1 MNFMFYADVFNF
13 QYVPKQG
20 PIGPLILW
28 PIIKTMLFLGQNY
41 IHIKVL
47 EFFKNE
53 IILNIMIFY
62 FKMIVLAKK
71 NIVLA
76 SFFFLST

>member
-1 MNFMFYADVFNF
+1 
-13 QYVPKQG
+13 
-20 PIGPLILW
+20 
-28 PIIKTMLFLGQNY
+28 MLFLGQNY

-71 NIVLA
+71 ILCWLV
-76 SFFFLST
+76 FFFFVNLVKSRITPEEGALIEKLPPSD

>member
-1 MNFMFYADVFNF
+1 
-13 QYVPKQG
+13 
-20 PIGPLILW
+20 
-28 PIIKTMLFLGQNY
+28 MLFLGQNY

-71 NIVLA
+71 ILCWLV
-76 SFFFLST
+76 FFFFVNLVKSRITPEGGALIEKLPPSD